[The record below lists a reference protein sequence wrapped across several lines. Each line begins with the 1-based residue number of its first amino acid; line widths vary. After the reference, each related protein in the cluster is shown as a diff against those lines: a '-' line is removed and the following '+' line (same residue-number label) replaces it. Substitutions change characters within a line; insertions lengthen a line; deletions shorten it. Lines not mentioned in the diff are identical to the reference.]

1 MMNNKSHLINITL
14 VGLAVAT
21 LGLTTGRTAEAKTLE
36 NAIKSQSETQL
47 VALKFKKFK
56 KGHHGHKKFHR
67 SPKRFKKVKKLHHG
81 HDKFH
86 GKKKFIG
93 HHKFGGHHFR

>member
-1 MMNNKSHLINITL
+1 MNNKNRLINTTL
-14 VGLAVAT
+14 VGLVVMT
-21 LGLTTGRTAEAKTLE
+21 LGLTTGRTAEAKTLDHSIE
-36 NAIKSQSETQL
+36 SQSETQL

-56 KGHHGHKKFHR
+56 KGHHGHKKF
-67 SPKRFKKVKKLHHG
+67 KKVKKGHHG

-93 HHKFGGHHFR
+93 HKKFHNVHRFR